1 MKLRY
6 KKTGEI
12 FTPCSLWFDE
22 DIGSLDR
29 TKWRTLKEFCEDWE
43 DYEPQEPLIRDKK
56 IRKAVRAWANV
67 NCIMQ
72 VIYAKRKDNSLS
84 IFTDYD
90 GDDDFSIEFVG
101 WIPTLIDA
109 EVYTIAELCGK
120 DEE

>member
-1 MKLRY
+1 MILRN
-6 KKTGEI
+6 KKTGE
-12 FTPCSLWFDE
+12 LWE
-22 DIGSLDR
+22 LIYRYPNELN
-29 TKWRTLKEFCEDWE
+29 EDWE
-43 DYEPQEPLIRDKK
+43 YYKPAEPLIKDEK

-109 EVYTIAELCGK
+109 EVYTIDELCGGIN
-120 DEE
+120 D